1 MTEETKRCPYCA
13 EAIHRDAIKCKHCG
27 ESVYANT
34 HATYNQPNQTV
45 VMAYRKWNPGVAAL
59 LSFFI
64 PGVGQMYKGD
74 VGTGIA
80 WLIFTYLGYFLF
92 IIPGL
97 VLHLICI
104 ITAATGDPY
113 K

>member
-1 MTEETKRCPYCA
+1 MPLN
-13 EAIHRDAIKCKHCG
+13 
-27 ESVYANT
+27 ESIAGNRFTPIRLQRT
-34 HATYNQPNQTV
+34 HPNQATV
-45 VMAYRKWNPGVAAL
+45 MQYRKWNPGDAAL

-80 WLIFTYLGYFLF
+80 WLIFTYLGYFLL

-97 VLHLICI
+97 ILHLICI